1 MDFDDGL
8 PPGWSGVEAEA
19 DPMVV
24 EGTSAPIPIAA
35 GFAVLIGGL
44 IGAVVGAI
52 VGLQIGLYTESD
64 LLSLESSSVLI
75 RFLIAS
81 SLGQFLTMGLLLWL
95 FSRVR
100 GSGRWTEDYLFRFR
114 AKDVF
119 WMPLGTLVQIV
130 SIILV
135 ALAATALGVEI
146 PSQEAAEAIESS
158 QSLAQQFGLFLVIV
172 VAAPIVE
179 ELLFRGLWLRAFM
192 ARMST
197 VGAVIAT
204 SLLFG
209 LAHLLDP
216 SAAFLVPAL
225 VVVGVV
231 LAVVT
236 IRTGR
241 LGPAV
246 MIHVGFN
253 LTTFVILL
261 APAFA

>member
-8 PPGWSGVEAEA
+8 PPGWNGLQADANPVE
-19 DPMVV
+19 V

-44 IGAVVGAI
+44 IGAVVGAV
-52 VGLQIGLYTESD
+52 VGAQVGLYTATD

-81 SLGQFLTMGLLLWL
+81 SLGQFLSMGLLLWL

-100 GSGRWTEDYLFRFR
+100 GTGRWTEDYLFRFR

-135 ALAATALGVEI
+135 ALVATGLGVEV
-146 PSQEAAEAIESS
+146 PSQEAAEAIENS
-158 QSLAQQFGLFLVIV
+158 QSRSQQFGLFLVIV

-179 ELLFRGLWLRAFM
+179 ELLFRGLWLRAFR

-197 VGAVIAT
+197 VGAVVTT

-225 VVVGVV
+225 VLVGVV

-246 MIHVGFN
+246 MIHAGFN
-253 LTTFVILL
+253 LTTFVILI
-261 APAFA
+261 APSFI